1 MQTNIVPASEMGGEI
16 SFEHAPV
23 LGTGGGA
30 GLNLPIDVGP
40 LRYLSSGLI
49 RGIKGIPKGIKNK
62 KQLVLTII
70 MVLTWITLIVLPIL
84 KINPPAFKILS
95 FLTCAQGGLK
105 NGISG
110 IIGGTIG
117 KGIWAYFIFS
127 LIMPILSGKMPFA
140 GVGGGLKKLFASLAV
155 KNKRMLT
162 LLLLGISLALISY
175 NFLAGE
181 ASLQNSMVGIA
192 AFFVSVRA
200 LGSKTVF
207 LRGFVT
213 SFVRKRS
220 QVVLPDLN
228 MIDRFMAGWALG
240 FAFAVLLSATNSSN
254 IAYFCGFL
262 LLIVALI
269 LYKLSGK
276 SKEVAV

>member
-1 MQTNIVPASEMGGEI
+1 MLTNIVPASEMGGEI

-23 LGTGGGA
+23 LGTGEGA

-40 LRYLSSGLI
+40 LKYLSSVLI
-49 RGIKGIPKGIKNK
+49 RGIKGIPKVFKNK

-70 MVLTWITLIVLPIL
+70 MILTWIALIVLPIL
-84 KINPPAFKILS
+84 KINPPAFKILN
-95 FLTCAQGGLK
+95 FLTCAQVGLK
-105 NGISG
+105 NGIPG

-140 GVGGGLKKLFASLAV
+140 GVGGGLKKLLASLAI

-162 LLLLGISLALISY
+162 LLLLGMSLALISY

-181 ASLQNSMVGIA
+181 ASVQNSMVGIA

-200 LGSKTVF
+200 LSNEAGF
-207 LRGFVT
+207 LREFVT
-213 SFVRKRS
+213 TFVRERS
-220 QVVLPDLN
+220 KGIMPDFN
-228 MIDRFMAGWALG
+228 MINRFMAGWACG
-240 FAFAVLLSATNSSN
+240 FALAVLLSSTSFSN